1 MLVLTRRP
9 NESIC
14 IGEHI
19 KIEIISI
26 DANIVT
32 FSIITPRHLRV
43 AAQPLTNQAAHR
55 LEFKHKT

>member
-1 MLVLTRRP
+1 MLVLTRKP
-9 NESIC
+9 NESVY

-32 FSIITPRHLRV
+32 FSIITPRHLRA
-43 AAQPLTNQAAHR
+43 AAQPTNKSSSAPLKIQA
-55 LEFKHKT
+55 